1 VEIVTGIDPI
11 VAGQPDPHGSA
22 FLGLFGRLGAFN
34 VDALWFNRSVLLSV
48 IVALLPHPWVV

>member
-11 VAGQPDPHGSA
+11 AAGQPDPHGSA
-22 FLGLFGRLGAFN
+22 LPRVVRSVGAFN